1 MTSPCHLKLHY
12 PTLSPN
18 LTSADFG
25 QIVRITRFNN
35 LNSVLFPISGM
46 LYDEEIIAQI
56 DSNPP
61 PAWSLATLLD
71 ALPSYKTL
79 LNLVPEYNF

>member
-1 MTSPCHLKLHY
+1 
-12 PTLSPN
+12 
-18 LTSADFG
+18 
-25 QIVRITRFNN
+25 
-35 LNSVLFPISGM
+35 M

-79 LNLVPEYNF
+79 LNLMPGYNF